1 MNALITKT
9 SLSVFAVALTLLS
22 ADVSPAGVRA
32 RVDIQKDIG
41 PATLRVRLQS
51 PDHVRWHHEPVRV
64 RHQAPWVRVSA
75 YDRDVAFRLSFM
87 TGVPERPLLEKRARG
102 ITWKRIARVH
112 HIGHRAL
119 KIAKAP
125 KRFDRWLYR
134 NGYEVA
140 RWNHGGHDVHRYDRH
155 DRCDHGPQWGQG
167 KGHGKGEGHGA
178 WKGRGRGKGR
188 R

>member
-22 ADVSPAGVRA
+22 ADVSPAGVRG

-41 PATLRVRLQS
+41 PATLRVRLQT
-51 PDHVRWHHEPVRV
+51 PDRVVYHHEPVRV
-64 RHQAPWVRVSA
+64 RHQAP
-75 YDRDVAFRLSFM
+75 
-87 TGVPERPLLEKRARG
+87 ERPLLQKRARG
-102 ITWKRIARVH
+102 ISWKRIARVH
-112 HIGHRAL
+112 HISVREL
-119 KIAKAP
+119 RIAQKP
-125 KRFDRWLYR
+125 HRFDRWLYR

-140 RWNHGGHDVHRYDRH
+140 RWDDGGYHGCDDRCSH
-155 DRCDHGPQWGQG
+155 CDHGPQWGHD
-167 KGHGKGEGHGA
+167 KGHGKGKGHGD

>member
-22 ADVSPAGVRA
+22 ADVSPAGVRG

-41 PATLRVRLQS
+41 PATLRVRLQT
-51 PDHVRWHHEPVRV
+51 PDRVLWHHEPVRV

-87 TGVPERPLLEKRARG
+87 TGVPERPLLQKRARG
-102 ITWKRIARVH
+102 ISWKRIARVH
-112 HIGHRAL
+112 HIGMREL
-119 KIAKAP
+119 KIARKS

-140 RWNHGGHDVHRYDRH
+140 RWDHGGYHDH
-155 DRCDHGPQWGQG
+155 DGRCDHGPQWGHG
-167 KGHGKGEGHGA
+167 KGHGKGKGHGD